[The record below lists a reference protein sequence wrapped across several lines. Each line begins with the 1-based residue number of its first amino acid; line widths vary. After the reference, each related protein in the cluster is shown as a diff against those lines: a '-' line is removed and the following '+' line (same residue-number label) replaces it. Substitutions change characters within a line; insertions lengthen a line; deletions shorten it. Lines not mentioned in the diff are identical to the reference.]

1 MPYIDIH
8 THIGPC
14 FVGAE
19 PLTPEALL
27 SKMEECDIEMAVLLP
42 LESPESAD
50 LYATTWDA
58 IAAHKQYPDRLI
70 PFCSLDPRSG
80 AALKEEKLRKVLTA
94 YRDEGCVG
102 FGEHKPGVPF
112 DHPGSMNIYAQCNE
126 FDWPLLYHQGGSINA
141 DDAEMTTLETLL
153 GQFPNVSFIGH
164 ACWWNRISADPEMS
178 RGYPASEVVP
188 GGRIDELFA
197 AYPNAW
203 GDLSAH
209 SGHNALSRD
218 IDFARGFVER
228 NKHHLLFGTDYL
240 MPGQETPIVEFLRD
254 FGMSNEAF
262 AAISQGNARRL
273 LNL

>member
-8 THIGPC
+8 THIGSG
-14 FVGAE
+14 FVNHE
-19 PLTPEALL
+19 PLTPEGLL
-27 SKMEECDIEMAVLLP
+27 RKMDECDIEMAVLLP
-42 LESPESAD
+42 LESPEAAD
-50 LYATTWDA
+50 LYATTREA
-58 IAAHKQYPDRLI
+58 LAAHRKYPDRLI
-70 PFCSLDPRSG
+70 AFCAVDPRSG
-80 AALKEEKLRKVLTA
+80 AALNDAYLRKVLGA
-94 YRDEGCVG
+94 YRDEGGRG
-102 FGEHKPGVPF
+102 FGEHKPGVPL
-112 DHPGSMNIYAQCNE
+112 DHPGSMNIYAVCDE
-126 FDWPLLYHQGGSINA
+126 LGWPLLYHMSGGINEDSPDLA
-141 DDAEMTTLETLL
+141 ILESLL
-153 GQFPNVSFIGH
+153 QQFPNAHFIGH

-209 SGHNALSRD
+209 SGYNALSRD
-218 IDFARGFVER
+218 IEFARGFVER